1 MTTYRIDVSRD
12 DRWWMIRIPQLD
24 GINGNIE
31 GLTQARRYADIAK
44 EATDY
49 ICTVADVAPST
60 VELVVTVHVGETDVT
75 AAAEEVSQARAEAA
89 RQEAHAMRVATATA
103 RQLAAEGVPVRDIG
117 AVLGVTF
124 QRASQLANS

>member
-1 MTTYRIDVSRD
+1 
-12 DRWWMIRIPQLD
+12 MIRIPQMD
-24 GINGNIE
+24 GVNGNIE

-60 VELVVTVHVGETDVT
+60 VELAITAHVGGTDVT
-75 AAAEEVSQARAEAA
+75 AAAEEVSRARAEAA
-89 RQEAHAMRVATATA
+89 RQEAHAMKVATATA
-103 RQLAAEGVPVRDIG
+103 RRLAADGVPVRDIG

>member
-1 MTTYRIDVSRD
+1 MTTYHIAVSRD

-24 GINGNIE
+24 GVNGNIE

-60 VELVVTVHVGETDVT
+60 IELAITAHVGNTDVT
-75 AAAEEVSQARAEAA
+75 AAAEEVARARAEAA
-89 RQEAHAMRVATATA
+89 RHEAHAMQVATATA
-103 RQLAAEGVPVRDIG
+103 RRLAADGVPVRDIG

>member
-1 MTTYRIDVSRD
+1 MTVYRIDVSRD

-24 GINGNIE
+24 GVNGNIE
-31 GLTQARRYADIAK
+31 GLTQARRYADISK

-49 ICTVADVAPST
+49 ICTVADIAPST
-60 VELVVTVHVGETDVT
+60 VELSITAHVGDTDVT
-75 AAAEEVSQARAEAA
+75 AAAEELARARAEAA
-89 RQEAHAMRVATATA
+89 RQEARAMTIATATA
-103 RQLAAEGVPVRDIG
+103 RLLAADGVPVRDIG